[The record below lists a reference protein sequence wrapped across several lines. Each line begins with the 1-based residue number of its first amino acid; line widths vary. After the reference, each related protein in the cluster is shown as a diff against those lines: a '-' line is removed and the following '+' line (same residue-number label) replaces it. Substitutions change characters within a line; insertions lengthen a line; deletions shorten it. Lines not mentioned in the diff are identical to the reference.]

1 MNEPDKPPLKMTP
14 AEVEAKIESIAR
26 GLSEA
31 DAAQVRVLLHLYQR
45 QDSAVT
51 LPKPM
56 SQKEMIERILPLMR
70 ALGRPGAQM
79 AYRKAW
85 PNSTTRITDVPK
97 IEVNDLDI
105 GPDVKFPISL
115 KQLYKMAP
123 ETKRPGYPRGYPAR
137 GALDEKKD
145 WCHSEYLKVLRARK
159 QRELQ
164 REQEAEASAS
174 AVPETGTP

>member
-1 MNEPDKPPLKMTP
+1 MSEQPDKMTP

-31 DAAQVRVLLHLYQR
+31 DAAQVRVLLHLYSR
-45 QDSAVT
+45 QDAAVT

-56 SQKEMIERILPLMR
+56 SQKEMIERMLPLLR
-70 ALGRPGAQM
+70 ALGRPGAQL

-105 GPDVKFPISL
+105 TGVKFPISL

-137 GALDEKKD
+137 GALDEKKA
-145 WCHSEYLKVLRARK
+145 WVESEFLKVLRARK

-164 REQEAEASAS
+164 REQASDAESPAA
-174 AVPETGTP
+174 PETGTP

>member
-1 MNEPDKPPLKMTP
+1 MSPDAPKPLD
-14 AEVEAKIESIAR
+14 VEKELEDIAR

-31 DAAQVRVLLHLYQR
+31 DAARVRTLIYLASR
-45 QDSAVT
+45 QEASVT
-51 LPKPM
+51 LPQPM
-56 SQKEMIERILPLMR
+56 SQKEMIERILPLLR

-137 GALDEKKD
+137 GALDEKKE

-164 REQEAEASAS
+164 REQEAEASAP
-174 AVPETGTP
+174 AIPETGTP